1 MKRPSRGFIIT
12 VLCVTVLYLSPM
24 MATWVCGRIDYARV
38 LRGHGPLFARGT
50 WVIADGGT
58 TGYQGFGYFLVRV
71 HTMMENLSSDPADGG
86 KYKSGANL
94 RFELRWLYPSI
105 VDLRSDRAHVETTKE

>member
-1 MKRPSRGFIIT
+1 MKRPSRGFIIS
-12 VLCVTVLYLSPM
+12 VVCVTVLYLSPM

-38 LRGHGPLFARGT
+38 LRGQGPLFARGT
-50 WVIADGGT
+50 WAIADGGT

-71 HTMMENLSSDPADGG
+71 HTMMENLSSDPADRG
-86 KYKSGANL
+86 KYKSGATL

-105 VDLRSDRAHVETTKE
+105 VDLRSDREHVEVTKE